1 MLKDIIQ
8 KILEWFR
15 KPSEEQETEESKE
28 EPVAD
33 LRQKQNGSGEPLW
46 MPQVLA
52 DLERHEGYREYAYP
66 DPLSAW
72 GRAYP
77 SWKHRWGRQPAS
89 VIMAELG
96 LSKDDVAKGAPWT
109 VGFGFT
115 KGVKHT
121 SRTTRGVSRERLKE
135 EVVEHVKGLDKLV
148 PGWRTEHSIVV
159 QSVLANLVY
168 NLGELRLSKF
178 APTLALFKTKEYAA
192 AAARLRNTAWYKQV
206 GVRSVELVER
216 LETGR
221 IRPEH
226 LVN

>member
-1 MLKDIIQ
+1 MLKRF
-8 KILEWFR
+8 LEWLRGLFLPEIQESEGEEEMVDLR
-15 KPSEEQETEESKE
+15 KEQEGT
-28 EPVAD
+28 
-33 LRQKQNGSGEPLW
+33 QNPLW
-46 MPQVLA
+46 MPQALL

-89 VIMAELG
+89 VVMKELG
-96 LSKDDVAKGAPWT
+96 LREEDVAKGAPWT

-115 KGVKHT
+115 KGVKYT
-121 SRTTRGVSRERLKE
+121 SRTTRGISRERLKE
-135 EVVEHVKGLDKLV
+135 EVVEHVKGLDVLV
-148 PGWRTEHSIVV
+148 PGWRTEHSLVV
-159 QSVLANLVY
+159 QSVLVNLIY
-168 NLGELRLSKF
+168 NLGQLRLSKF

-226 LVN
+226 LVK

>member
-1 MLKDIIQ
+1 
-8 KILEWFR
+8 
-15 KPSEEQETEESKE
+15 
-28 EPVAD
+28 
-33 LRQKQNGSGEPLW
+33 
-46 MPQVLA
+46 MPQAIA

-66 DPLSAW
+66 DALSEW
-72 GRAYP
+72 GRKFP
-77 SWKHRWGRQPAS
+77 MWKHNWGRRPAS

-96 LSKDDVAKGAPWT
+96 LDVKDVAKGAPWT

-121 SRTTRGVSRERLKE
+121 SRTTRGESRQRLKNE
-135 EVVEHVKGLDKLV
+135 IIEHVKGLDVLV

-159 QSVLANLVY
+159 QSVLVNLIY
-168 NLGELRLSKF
+168 NLGQLRLSKF
-178 APTLALFKTKEYAA
+178 APTLALFKTKDYAG

-206 GVRSVELVER
+206 GLRSIELVER

-226 LVN
+226 LVK

>member
-1 MLKDIIQ
+1 MLKAIIQ
-8 KILEWFR
+8 KILGWFR
-15 KPSEEQETEESKE
+15 KPSEEQEPEETKE
-28 EPVAD
+28 EPVVD
-33 LRQKQNGSGEPLW
+33 LRQKQNGAADPLW
-46 MPQVLA
+46 MPQVLS
-52 DLERHEGYREYAYP
+52 DLKRHEGYREYAYP
-66 DPLSAW
+66 DPLSSW

-89 VIMAELG
+89 VLMAQLG
-96 LSKDDVAKGAPWT
+96 LSKADVAQGAPWT
-109 VGFGFT
+109 VGYGFT

-121 SRTTRGVSRERLKE
+121 TRTTHKESEGRLKE
-135 EVVEHVKGLDKLV
+135 EIVEHVKGLDMLV
-148 PGWRTEHSIVV
+148 PGWRTEHSLVV
-159 QSVLANLVY
+159 QSVLVNLIY
-168 NLGELRLSKF
+168 NLGHTRLAKF

-226 LVN
+226 LV

>member
-1 MLKDIIQ
+1 MWKKL
-8 KILEWFR
+8 LEWISR
-15 KPSEEQETEESKE
+15 LLAKAPEEPVTETEE
-28 EPVAD
+28 EPVVD
-33 LRQKQNGSGEPLW
+33 LRQQQKGDSEPLW

-66 DPLSAW
+66 DALSEW
-72 GRAYP
+72 GRKYP
-77 SWKHRWGRQPAS
+77 MWKHGWGRRPAS

-115 KGVKHT
+115 KGVKYT
-121 SRTTRGVSRERLKE
+121 SRTTRGISRERLKE
-135 EVVEHVKGLDKLV
+135 EVVEHVKGLDVLV
-148 PGWRTEHSIVV
+148 LGWRTEHSLVV
-159 QSVLANLVY
+159 QSVLANLIY
-168 NLGELRLSKF
+168 NLGQLRLSKF
-178 APTLALFKTKEYAA
+178 APTLALFKSREYAA

-216 LETGR
+216 LESGR

-226 LVN
+226 LV